1 MNLIFLA
8 LTALLILF
16 NLAGLGL
23 LLHRLTPHYALAKPV
38 AVLGL
43 CLLLYFLEHFVG
55 LGRLHGLWPL
65 TTLLAAAACW
75 RWRAVLRRAW
85 RAELAFGLGF
95 AYAFAWRFLFP
106 DITPSSEHLTD
117 LYFIVNYLP
126 GERLPPVDHWLP
138 PYRFDFY
145 YAWQHY
151 AAALLGRLFGL
162 DSGTTYNFAFC
173 VMVGLIIGTAW
184 FAIGQFAARPAG
196 RLLVLFAFVL
206 GGTGV
211 SPLVHGL
218 FDDGP
223 ASAAPDAPPPAID
236 LNLWRSTRFI
246 GSSDAG
252 INTAFGQALLP
263 AAEPAASGS
272 PRLDLPLES
281 FSYLIFLGDYH
292 PPLAGFLLL
301 VVALACVGILERQP
315 ADRFAQGVLAASV
328 PLTLIANA
336 WVFPLQATLLLGWL
350 ALRLQRRQ
358 APDWAVLAAAG
369 LLAALLIHPALAGLA
384 AHALSPGFAPVAA
397 GEHTPWRHFLLVHWP
412 LLALLLLSLGQRAHR
427 RLALTLVAVWGGLL
441 LLSETVYVDDIY
453 GGQFNRFNSVLKWWG
468 WIYAGALLT
477 LGAINLGGDSR
488 LARYGSAVVMLLVGA
503 YSLDTARAWRW
514 LPKTASSQFHGHAWL
529 TAAPGQRD
537 LLDYLAAAPPG
548 IVLERQDQGSYGR
561 SSALALFAGQP
572 TLLGWADHQWLW
584 RGSPAHVRQR
594 AEQIAAFYLG
604 QQPDSL
610 AWLLHHEVRYI
621 VWNGIEPGATAA
633 AFGHIAQ
640 QIGSRYHWQ
649 AFHVA
654 GEQQVGLWIRRPA
667 S

>member
-8 LTALLILF
+8 LTALLILL
-16 NLAGLGL
+16 NITGLGL
-23 LLHRLTPHYALAKPV
+23 LLHRLTPHHALAKPV

-43 CLLLYFLEHFVG
+43 CLLLFFLEHFIG
-55 LGRLHGLWPL
+55 LGRLSGLWPL

-75 RWRAVLRRAW
+75 HWRLVLRRAW
-85 RAELAFGLGF
+85 RAELAFGLAF

-162 DSGTTYNFAFC
+162 SSGSTYNFAFC
-173 VMVGLIIGTAW
+173 VMVGLIISTAW
-184 FAIGQFAARPAG
+184 FAIGQFCARPAA

-211 SPLVHGL
+211 SPLVHSL
-218 FDDGP
+218 YAD
-223 ASAAPDAPPPAID
+223 PPPAIGPALPPAAVD

-263 AAEPAASGS
+263 AAEPLADGS
-272 PRLDLPLES
+272 PPLDLPLES

-301 VVALACVGILERQP
+301 VVALACIGVLERQP
-315 ADRFAQGVLAASV
+315 AERFAQGVLAASV

-350 ALRLQRRQ
+350 ALRHRRRQ
-358 APDWAVLAAAG
+358 APDWRVLGTAGLCAG
-369 LLAALLIHPALAGLA
+369 LLIYPALSGLA

-412 LLALLLLSLGQRAHR
+412 LLALLLLSLCLRAKR
-427 RLALTLVAVWGGLL
+427 RLALTLFAVWGGLL
-441 LLSETVYVDDIY
+441 LLSETVYVNDIY
-453 GGQFNRFNSVLKWWG
+453 AGQFNRFNSVLKWWG

-477 LGAINLGGDSR
+477 LGALNLAGDSR
-488 LARYGSAVVMLLVGA
+488 LARYGSAIVMLLVGA

-514 LPKTASSQFHGHAWL
+514 LPKTASGQLHGHAWL

-572 TLLGWADHQWLW
+572 ALLGWADHQWLW
-584 RGSPAHVRQR
+584 RGSPAHVRGR
-594 AEQIAAFYLG
+594 AEQIAAFYHG
-604 QQPDSL
+604 QQADSL

-621 VWNGIEPGATAA
+621 VWNGSEPGATPQAFAA
-633 AFGHIAQ
+633 IAQ